1 MRPDPDGPLPDPA
14 GDGAPRAGTL
24 AGLTASQYLAVVTD
38 ASPLCV
44 VAGAGSGKTR
54 VLTRRVA
61 RRVLDGSADAEHS
74 VVVTFTRKAASELR
88 RRLAHLGVD
97 GVAVGTFHGIALAE
111 LRRHWADTGQMAP
124 AVVDDPARILRQVAG
139 NDASRAG
146 SSGSRTGWPETA
158 GRIRALASEIE
169 WAQARGVDPAGY
181 TAAARAAGRRAPLA
195 PDAVADLYQRYVE
208 AKARRHI
215 VDLHDLVAAAA
226 ELIETDQVVADA
238 VHWRVRHLYVDEFQD
253 VNPAQWHL
261 VRALLGDRRDL
272 CAVGDP
278 DQAIYSWNGADP
290 TLMARLPELLPGTTV
305 LHLDDNHRSTPQ
317 ILAAAHAALRAPP
330 GDLAGRSGDTDPH
343 TDPHTDP
350 QANPKA
356 DPHTD
361 PQAGPQAN
369 PQTCPQSH
377 PPANPQ
383 VSELRLLPAATQ
395 PDGPLPVVRSFD
407 DEAAEAAGVVRWLRL
422 AHHPG
427 RPWAHLAVLART
439 RARLGPVAEALAVA
453 GIPVR
458 DLTAADRQ
466 PATPGPG
473 SDAMDRPSQASA
485 RTTGAGRAMGTG
497 GAMGTG
503 AMGTGAMGTGAGT
516 GAGIGAGTGAGA
528 GAVSRFATPPS
539 PAEPEIATS
548 AAGPPHD
555 AVELATFH
563 RAKGLEWSAVAL
575 VGLEDGT
582 VPIVHA
588 RSPAALA
595 EERRLLYVA
604 ITRAERE
611 LWCSWARARRAGG
624 TARSAAPSPWLAA
637 IETSASTEPAV
648 PTEVARDRLRALR
661 GRLGTTDS
669 GDLTS

>member
-1 MRPDPDGPLPDPA
+1 MRPHPDNPLPDPT
-14 GDGAPRAGTL
+14 GDGTPLLDTL
-24 AGLTASQYLAVVTD
+24 AGLTASQCLAVVTD

-44 VAGAGSGKTR
+44 LAGAGSGKTR

-111 LRRHWADTGQMAP
+111 LRRHWADTGQIAP
-124 AVVDDPARILRQVAG
+124 AVVDDPARILRRVAG
-139 NDASRAG
+139 DDTSRTG
-146 SSGSRTGWPETA
+146 SNGSRTEQPETA

-181 TAAARAAGRRAPLA
+181 TTAARAAGRRAPLA
-195 PDAVADLYQRYVE
+195 PGAVADLYRRYVE
-208 AKARRHI
+208 AKARRHV
-215 VDLHDLVAAAA
+215 VDLHDLVTGAA
-226 ELIETDQVVADA
+226 ELIETDPVVADA

-272 CAVGDP
+272 CVVGDP

-290 TLMARLPELLPGTTV
+290 TLMERLPELLPGTTV

-317 ILAAAHAALRAPP
+317 ILAAAHAALRAP
-330 GDLAGRSGDTDPH
+330 SGDPTGHVGD
-343 TDPHTDP
+343 T
-350 QANPKA
+350 N
-356 DPHTD
+356 
-361 PQAGPQAN
+361 
-369 PQTCPQSH
+369 
-377 PPANPQ
+377 PPANP
-383 VSELRLLPAATQ
+383 PASAHHAIPTATR
-395 PDGPLPVVRSFD
+395 PSGPPPLVRSFD
-407 DEAAEAAGVVRWLRL
+407 DEAAEAAGVARWLRL

-427 RPWAHLAVLART
+427 RPWSHLAVLART
-439 RARLGPVAEALAVA
+439 RARLEPVAEALALA

-458 DLTAADRQ
+458 DLTAPDRL
-466 PATPGPG
+466 PATPGPD
-473 SDAMDRPSQASA
+473 SDAMHLPWQASA
-485 RTTGAGRAMGTG
+485 RATGAGAAMRAGV
-497 GAMGTG
+497 
-503 AMGTGAMGTGAGT
+503 
-516 GAGIGAGTGAGA
+516 GAGA
-528 GAVSRFATPPS
+528 GASNPFATPPS
-539 PAEPEIATS
+539 PAEPGTATS
-548 AAGPPHD
+548 TPSPPRD

-604 ITRAERE
+604 ITRAEHE
-611 LWCSWARARRAGG
+611 LWCSWARSRGASG
-624 TARSAAPSPWLAA
+624 TARSAAPSLWLAA
-637 IETSASTEPAV
+637 IEASATTEPAV

-661 GRLGTTDS
+661 GRLGTTGS
-669 GDLTS
+669 GDLPS

>member
-261 VRALLGDRRDL
+261 VRA
-272 CAVGDP
+272 
-278 DQAIYSWNGADP
+278 
-290 TLMARLPELLPGTTV
+290 
-305 LHLDDNHRSTPQ
+305 
-317 ILAAAHAALRAPP
+317 
-330 GDLAGRSGDTDPH
+330 
-343 TDPHTDP
+343 
-350 QANPKA
+350 
-356 DPHTD
+356 
-361 PQAGPQAN
+361 
-369 PQTCPQSH
+369 
-377 PPANPQ
+377 
-383 VSELRLLPAATQ
+383 
-395 PDGPLPVVRSFD
+395 
-407 DEAAEAAGVVRWLRL
+407 
-422 AHHPG
+422 
-427 RPWAHLAVLART
+427 
-439 RARLGPVAEALAVA
+439 
-453 GIPVR
+453 
-458 DLTAADRQ
+458 
-466 PATPGPG
+466 
-473 SDAMDRPSQASA
+473 
-485 RTTGAGRAMGTG
+485 
-497 GAMGTG
+497 
-503 AMGTGAMGTGAGT
+503 
-516 GAGIGAGTGAGA
+516 
-528 GAVSRFATPPS
+528 
-539 PAEPEIATS
+539 
-548 AAGPPHD
+548 
-555 AVELATFH
+555 
-563 RAKGLEWSAVAL
+563 
-575 VGLEDGT
+575 
-582 VPIVHA
+582 
-588 RSPAALA
+588 
-595 EERRLLYVA
+595 
-604 ITRAERE
+604 
-611 LWCSWARARRAGG
+611 
-624 TARSAAPSPWLAA
+624 
-637 IETSASTEPAV
+637 
-648 PTEVARDRLRALR
+648 
-661 GRLGTTDS
+661 
-669 GDLTS
+669 